1 MSGTSTEPPAWVAAT
16 DEELLN
22 GDVLIGGVIP
32 PGATYGNVNTLA
44 RTATASQLAAL
55 FSKGLIYGE
64 QTTQNAVPISI
75 PDMPTL
81 PMAGGVITMQ
91 GQITAYDTS
100 TGDTAVWN
108 IAFVVSRVPNA
119 TLCQTQGD
127 VTPGPFESTGTM
139 ATLASTSPPQ
149 LSANSA
155 GPIILLTGITA
166 NPVLF
171 GYLLTY
177 SETSIS

>member
-1 MSGTSTEPPAWVAAT
+1 MSGSQTYSEMINQPAASDAEVAAGT
-16 DEELLN
+16 YPLL
-22 GDVLIGGVIP
+22 V
-32 PGATYGNVNTLA
+32 PGAGSAPATTKL
-44 RTATASQLAAL
+44 ATAAQIAAL
-55 FSKGLIYGE
+55 FSKGLIYGV

-91 GQITAYDTS
+91 GQLTAYDTV

-108 IAFVVSRVPNA
+108 VAFVVSRVPNA

-155 GPIILLTGITA
+155 GSIILLTGIA
-166 NPVLF
+166 DNPVLF